1 MPKEFPRTRRI
12 GEQIR
17 RELAEL
23 LRDEIRDPRMAM
35 VSMTTVEVSRDLA
48 HAKVYITLLGDPA
61 GRAEVLAALNHAAP
75 MLRGEL
81 GRQMHIRTV
90 PRLEFIYD
98 EVVERGARLSSL
110 ISQAVAADAARHR
123 DEDGEM
129 GEPSQL

>member
-1 MPKEFPRTRRI
+1 MPREFPRTRRI

-23 LRDEIRDPRMAM
+23 LRTAIRNPRMTM

-61 GRAEVLAALNHAAP
+61 DRVEVVAGLNLAAP
-75 MLRGEL
+75 MLRHEL
-81 GRQMHIRTV
+81 SRRMHIRTV
-90 PRLEFIYD
+90 PRLEFLYD

-110 ISQAVAADAARHR
+110 IAAAVAADAARHR
-123 DEDGEM
+123 DGDSEDEGS
-129 GEPSQL
+129 PAS

>member
-23 LRDEIRDPRMAM
+23 LRDEIRDPRMSM
-35 VSMTTVEVSRDLA
+35 VSMTTVDVSRDLA

-61 GRAEVLAALNHAAP
+61 GRAEVLAVLNHAAS

-81 GRQMHIRTV
+81 GRRMHIRTV
-90 PRLEFIYD
+90 PRLEFFYD

-123 DEDGEM
+123 DEDGEA
-129 GEPSQL
+129 GEPPPQ